1 MKITDNI
8 KALGDVHLGKTFR
21 HGVPLHRKG
30 HREEMVWQQFEREL
44 MDPEGCTIHVQVGDL
59 FDEAIVPFGVIYRA
73 ARIYQRASETNQQT
87 DYILYRGNHDASKD
101 AEKVTAFKIFSAILK
116 GLAPRVSVVED
127 EPLLFVDECAPTLGR
142 TILDK
147 PPRVHVFIPWHPI
160 HTAAEMVELYKDEI
174 AKAEVAWGHWDVDR
188 RQEESTNY
196 VPAAQLAALGI
207 TKIITGHDHNRREE
221 TIAGVPVV
229 VTGSMQPYDHG
240 QDEDGTIYVTRTLE
254 DVLAA
259 PDSFVDKHLRI
270 RLERGQ
276 VLDVPIDCL
285 QLTIIR
291 EGQEDEAVNL
301 DVEFEEFDF
310 DKLLAKAISQVGLD
324 AEVAA
329 AMQGKLQELKL
340 QEDDQRADA

>member
-1 MKITDNI
+1 MTISKNI

-44 MDPEGCTIHVQVGDL
+44 MDPEGCTMHVQVGDL

-73 ARIYQRASETNQQT
+73 ARIYQRASEANFPGT
-87 DYILYRGNHDASKD
+87 DYILYRGNHDANKD
-101 AEKVTAFKIFSAILK
+101 AEKVTAFKIFAAILK
-116 GLAPRVSVVED
+116 GMAPRVTVVED
-127 EPLLFVDECAPTLGR
+127 EPLFYADECDGSWPPT
-142 TILDK
+142 
-147 PPRVHVFIPWHPI
+147 VHVFIPWHPI
-160 HTAAEMVELYKDEI
+160 HTAAEMVALYAEKI
-174 AKAEVAWGHWDVDR
+174 AEKKATIAWGHWDVDR

-207 TKIITGHDHNRREE
+207 KKIITGHDHVARTEV
-221 TIAGVPVV
+221 IADVPVV

-240 QDEDGTIYVTRTLE
+240 QDADGLIYVTRTLE

-259 PDSFVDKHLRI
+259 PDSFIDKHLRV
-270 RLERGQ
+270 RLEKGQ

-285 QLTIIR
+285 QLIVLR
-291 EGQEDEAVNL
+291 EGEEDETVAL

-310 DKLLAKAISQVGLD
+310 DKLLVKAIAQVGLD
-324 AEVAA
+324 AEIAT

-340 QEDDQRADA
+340 QEDDQRIDA